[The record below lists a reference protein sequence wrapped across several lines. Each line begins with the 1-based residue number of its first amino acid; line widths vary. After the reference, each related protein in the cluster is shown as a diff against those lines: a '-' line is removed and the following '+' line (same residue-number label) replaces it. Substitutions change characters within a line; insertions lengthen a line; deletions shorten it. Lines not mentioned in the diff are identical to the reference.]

1 MAISSVECYSEAD
14 RIEAAHVGAE
24 ARWTPLASGQK
35 AVELVRVQFDRLRVG
50 RFRESGPRIRQA
62 RQVVDRVFI
71 KFHCSPGADMIVDG
85 TSLAADTIL
94 CHSRADEFVERTT
107 GPVDWGIL
115 SLPIEDMITV
125 SVAFSAGDFETPRH
139 TLTIAPPREAME
151 RLRELQIATGT
162 LARHAPHVLA
172 NDHAA
177 RGLEQSLIEAMA
189 VSLGGDAAT
198 DTWTRHSRRIVMRR
212 FQQVLEENIE
222 EPMYVPEICKALGVS
237 ERGLRH
243 CCEQYLNM
251 SPKQFL
257 TLRRM
262 HMAHRALRS
271 ATNANQN
278 VTEIA
283 MRFGF
288 WHLGRFAVVYRSVF
302 GESPSATL
310 KRAK

>member
-1 MAISSVECYSEAD
+1 LPKEDSLV
-14 RIEAAHVGAE
+14 AATE
-24 ARWTPLASGQK
+24 
-35 AVELVRVQFDRLRVG
+35 
-50 RFRESGPRIRQA
+50 
-62 RQVVDRVFI
+62 
-71 KFHCSPGADMIVDG
+71 GADLIVDG
-85 TSLAADTIL
+85 MSVAPDTIL
-94 CHSRADEFVERTT
+94 CHSRNDEFIERTT
-107 GPVDWGIL
+107 GPVDRGIL
-115 SLPIEDMITV
+115 SLPIEDMARV
-125 SVAFSAGDFETPRH
+125 STAFSPDDFAAPEHPI
-139 TLTIAPPREAME
+139 TISPPRAAME
-151 RLRELQIATGT
+151 RLIELHIATDT

-172 NDHAA
+172 NDDAA
-177 RGLEQSLIEAMA
+177 RGLEQSLIEAMEA
-189 VSLGGDAAT
+189 SLGGDAAT
-198 DTWTRHSRRIVMRR
+198 DSSIGHSRRNIMRQ

-222 EPMYVPEICKALGVS
+222 EPMYVPEICKALGMS

-271 ATNANQN
+271 AANPNEN

-288 WHLGRFAVVYRSVF
+288 WHLGRFAVAYRSVF